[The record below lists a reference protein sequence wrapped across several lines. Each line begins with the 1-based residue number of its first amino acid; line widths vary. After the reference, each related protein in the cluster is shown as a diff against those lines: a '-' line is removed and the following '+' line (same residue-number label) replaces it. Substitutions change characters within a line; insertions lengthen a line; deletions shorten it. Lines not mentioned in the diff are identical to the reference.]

1 MERPQTQAFNFK
13 GIIKIASGIIL
24 TVIVLLI
31 QPFTF
36 ENIDAGNVGIK
47 INLYGTDR
55 GVDNITIVTGR
66 VWYNTWT
73 TKIVEFPTFTQS
85 VDYEPFVITTR
96 DAAEFSVDPKLNYHV
111 NQAMV
116 PQIYRQYRKP
126 LGEIEQQFMR
136 NTIYDAYRIVAN
148 SFTSDSVMS
157 NRERFENRIQT
168 MLAKNLAKD
177 GFIYDQLTSAI
188 TPPAS
193 LRRMI
198 DEKNA
203 SIQARLKAENE
214 AKQARAE
221 AEVIKAKADGE
232 ATATLVRARAEAEA
246 NRLRQQSL
254 TPLLVQARM
263 IEKWDGVL
271 PVYGTV
277 PQLFKD
283 VGKEK

>member
-1 MERPQTQAFNFK
+1 MSFQNTEGRSFLGSPILKVVVLFVVL
-13 GIIKIASGIIL
+13 IIGWI
-24 TVIVLLI
+24 I
-31 QPFTF
+31 QPFSY

-47 INLYGTDR
+47 INLYGSDR

-85 VDYEPFVITTR
+85 VDYEPFVVTTR
-96 DAAEFSVDPKLNYHV
+96 DAAEFSVDPKLNYHI
-111 NQAMV
+111 NPARV
-116 PQIYRQYRKP
+116 PQIYKQYRKS
-126 LGEIEQQFMR
+126 LSEIEQQFMR

-157 NRERFENRIQT
+157 NREKFEDRIQT
-168 MLAKNLAKD
+168 ILTQNLGKD

-188 TPPAS
+188 SPPAS

-214 AKQARAE
+214 AKQAIAE
-221 AEVIKAKADGE
+221 AQVTKAKAEGE
-232 ATATLVRARAEAEA
+232 AAALLVKARAESEA
-246 NRLRQQSL
+246 NRLRQLSL
-254 TPLLVQARM
+254 TPLLIQQQM
-263 IEKWDGVL
+263 IEKWDGKL
-271 PVYGTV
+271 PQYGVV
-277 PQLFKD
+277 PQLFKNIQ
-283 VGKEK
+283 

>member
-1 MERPQTQAFNFK
+1 MEPSNLKRIFK
-13 GIIKIASGIIL
+13 IGGIIIAAIL
-24 TVIVLLI
+24 IWWI
-31 QPFTF
+31 QPITF

-47 INLYGTDR
+47 INLYGSDR

-73 TKIVEFPTFTQS
+73 TKIVEFPTYTQN

-96 DAAEFSVDPKLNYHV
+96 DAAEFHVDPKLNYHV
-111 NQAMV
+111 NATMV

-126 LGEIEQQFMR
+126 LNEIEQQFMR

-157 NRERFENRIQT
+157 NREKFEDRIQT
-168 MLAKNLAKD
+168 ILTKNLAKD

-193 LRRMI
+193 LRQMI

-232 ATATLVRARAEAEA
+232 ATATLVRARAESEA

-254 TPLLVQARM
+254 TPMLIQARF
-263 IEKWDGVL
+263 IEKWDGKL
-271 PVYGTV
+271 PTYGTT

-283 VGKEK
+283 ITK